1 MKKIIIAAVI
11 AVLVVA
17 AYLGQVAYMGTLNQK
32 VFDIFSQPNDFV
44 SVEDMKFE
52 KGFFTSKANFRLYIK
67 TDAADLFSFG
77 LGQMPISVDV
87 RFKNNV
93 FARDNVIISIEN
105 PFFELLKDNFGEQMT
120 MDKTLLNAKISVSLF
135 GNINTKTEFSDI
147 DIQQNELI
155 IKLKKLSA
163 ESKMDLKG
171 KIYGSKAD
179 LGELFINVPNYY
191 GADKIAIKNLHYD
204 ERLDKGV
211 DFAEYVN
218 QGFYSN
224 KVKASI
230 EQMQVY
236 EISITG
242 IESNSQSSTE
252 NGLGKGSVNTSIK
265 SISSPLLQIQFDNI
279 NSTLEMSNIS
289 LQALVY
295 MQNLGE
301 SADTLSDFNE
311 FVRVFFDTNPSIEL
325 KSLTFKANEKNV
337 SSKGSLK
344 GSSKEYS
351 INFLVES
358 EATPSELVPPLQF
371 LGIDQL
377 FAQKDGKYILDFA
390 LQSDFENI
398 KMSLNGVDIS
408 GDETSS
414 IGESGDTPF
423 AIQ

>member
-1 MKKIIIAAVI
+1 
-11 AVLVVA
+11 
-17 AYLGQVAYMGTLNQK
+17 
-32 VFDIFSQPNDFV
+32 
-44 SVEDMKFE
+44 
-52 KGFFTSKANFRLYIK
+52 
-67 TDAADLFSFG
+67 
-77 LGQMPISVDV
+77 
-87 RFKNNV
+87 
-93 FARDNVIISIEN
+93 
-105 PFFELLKDNFGEQMT
+105 
-120 MDKTLLNAKISVSLF
+120 
-135 GNINTKTEFSDI
+135 
-147 DIQQNELI
+147 
-155 IKLKKLSA
+155 
-163 ESKMDLKG
+163 
-171 KIYGSKAD
+171 
-179 LGELFINVPNYY
+179 
-191 GADKIAIKNLHYD
+191 
-204 ERLDKGV
+204 
-211 DFAEYVN
+211 
-218 QGFYSN
+218 
-224 KVKASI
+224 
-230 EQMQVY
+230 
-236 EISITG
+236 
-242 IESNSQSSTE
+242 
-252 NGLGKGSVNTSIK
+252 
-265 SISSPLLQIQFDNI
+265 
-279 NSTLEMSNIS
+279 MSNIS